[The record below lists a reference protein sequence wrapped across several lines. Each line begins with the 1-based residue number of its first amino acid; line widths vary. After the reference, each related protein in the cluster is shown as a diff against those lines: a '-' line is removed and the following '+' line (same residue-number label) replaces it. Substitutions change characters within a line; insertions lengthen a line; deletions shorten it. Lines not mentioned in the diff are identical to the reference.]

1 MHVRRGKLETY
12 KFDKKNILY
21 IVGMVISSSVAL
33 IFSYGISY
41 FIDIII
47 MEKQLELLIIWT
59 VSMII
64 ICALGGIT
72 SIFLGQYIPI
82 LVQLKKSIEI
92 SQDVMAGIIN
102 SAQSIYQQNEKGY
115 YINIVTS
122 SSFSYGD
129 MYGQLYIDLI
139 GNMIYALIIIF
150 AAGFINVYFAALF
163 ICYIPLCWIVIKNPS
178 KRIAEFQKEG
188 LPTQDKFL
196 SETKKIVESKRE
208 INIAKADEYFHKRYK
223 YNSLNFLD
231 FVKKFRLR
239 EIISRNSPVIL
250 ANFYQILILSFSA
263 YLAYTNEITIGT
275 IFLLY
280 QFTNYFNVPIA
291 RVFEILIHR
300 RINQPHIDRVETLL
314 KDSKEES
321 GFEKIY
327 FNNHKYALNT
337 NNFQL
342 YPEPNKKKCLFVA
355 EDIKIQNNSLVIV
368 KGGNGCGKSM
378 FLNYLTGFS
387 NPKNSTG
394 NIIVNSNFKD
404 VAYLT
409 YPLIVVNGS
418 LEENMLGIDINE
430 SVKNILGIDFE
441 NKIIQDHPINLS
453 YGQQQKLNLLRVLS
467 SKTSVLILDE
477 PLTNLD
483 KGTQNNLIEYIKS
496 IKGKTTI
503 FVIMHSSELD
513 EDADLILQINN
524 EVLSV
529 SNG

>member
-1 MHVRRGKLETY
+1 MKTY

-21 IVGMVISSSVAL
+21 ILGIVVSSSVAL
-33 IFSYGISY
+33 VFSYGISY
-41 FIDIII
+41 FIDTII

-92 SQDVMAGIIN
+92 SQDVMAGIID
-102 SAQSIYQQNEKGY
+102 SSQSIYQRHEKGY

-129 MYGQLYIDLI
+129 IYGQLYIELI
-139 GNMIYALIIIF
+139 GNIIYALIIIL
-150 AAGFINVYFAALF
+150 AAGFINIYFAALF
-163 ICYIPLCWIVIKNPS
+163 IGYIPLCWIIVKNPS
-178 KRIAEFQKEG
+178 KRISEFQKEG

-208 INIAKADEYFHKRYK
+208 INIAQANEYFHKRYK
-223 YNSLNFLD
+223 YNSLKFLD
-231 FVKKFRLR
+231 FVKKFRLG
-239 EIISRNSPVIL
+239 EIISRNSPIIL
-250 ANFYQILILSFSA
+250 ANVYQIIILSFSA
-263 YLAYTNEITIGT
+263 YLTYTNEITIGT

-291 RVFEILIHR
+291 RVFQILIHK
-300 RINQPHIDRVETLL
+300 RINQSHIDRVETLL

-327 FNNHKYALNT
+327 LNDHKYALNT

-342 YPEPNKKKCLFVA
+342 YPEPDKKKCLFIA
-355 EDIKIQNNSLVIV
+355 DDIKIPNKSLVIV

-378 FLNYLTGFS
+378 LLNYLTGFS
-387 NPKNSTG
+387 NPENSTG
-394 NIIVNSNFKD
+394 NIIANANFKD

-418 LEENMLGIDINE
+418 LRENMFGTDIDE
-430 SVKNILGIDFE
+430 SIKDILGIDFE
-441 NKIIQDHPINLS
+441 DKIIQDSPINLS

-467 SKTSVLILDE
+467 AKKSLLILDE

-483 KGTQNNLIEYIKS
+483 KYTQDNLIEYIKS
-496 IKGKTTI
+496 IKGKMTI

-513 EDADLILQINN
+513 ENADLILHINN
-524 EVLSV
+524 EKLSAKFKYHDLF
-529 SNG
+529 S